1 MSQSESQEWGRL
13 TVRLE
18 KSFGQAVDTHELEL
32 ESRVGKINSK
42 TSNIIKQQIQ
52 MSQSESQKSV
62 SLTVRLVKSFGQR
75 VDTNEL
81 EGESRVGKINS
92 KTSNIIWSESRYK

>member
-13 TVRLE
+13 TVRLV

-42 TSNIIKQQIQ
+42 TSKIIKQQIQ
-52 MSQSESQKSV
+52 MSQSESQKWGQ
-62 SLTVRLVKSFGQR
+62 LTLRLVQSFGQA
-75 VDTNEL
+75 VDTHEL
-81 EGESRVGKINS
+81 E
-92 KTSNIIWSESRYK
+92 

>member
-1 MSQSESQEWGRL
+1 MSQSQSQEWGRL
-13 TVRLE
+13 TVRLV

-52 MSQSESQKSV
+52 MSQSESQEWGR
-62 SLTVRLVKSFGQR
+62 LTVRLVKSFGQA
-75 VDTNEL
+75 VDTHEL
-81 EGESRVGKINS
+81 E
-92 KTSNIIWSESRYK
+92 